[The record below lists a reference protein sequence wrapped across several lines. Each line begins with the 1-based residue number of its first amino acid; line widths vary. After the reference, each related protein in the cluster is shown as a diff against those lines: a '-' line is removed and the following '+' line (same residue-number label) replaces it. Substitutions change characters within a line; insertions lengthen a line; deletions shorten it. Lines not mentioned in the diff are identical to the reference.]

1 MSEGASVNVKLETG
15 PDGRHCLSGHLGF
28 DTAEDA
34 MRQLD
39 VLPLASGAA
48 YRLDLSAL
56 KSIDSAGLA
65 VILEYWRRCRQA
77 GASLVLEES
86 PEQLTRLIRISGL
99 ETVLET
105 A

>member
-39 VLPLASGAA
+39 ALSLAGGE

-65 VILEYWRRCRQA
+65 VILEYWRRCRQV
-77 GASLVLEES
+77 GASLVLEEA

-99 ETVLET
+99 EAVLET